1 MDTPARPRWWRLVA
15 LLLALSLVAAACG
28 DDDGGDDA
36 ASPPGGD
43 TDAEPTAPTP
53 GVTATSIKVAG
64 LGTMTSPRQATYVG
78 MDVGAKV
85 VFDKVNAAG
94 GIAGRTIDFLG
105 VFDDNDNNETNA
117 EQARK
122 LVQQEK
128 VFAVAPV
135 ITNFFAGAE
144 FLQRAN
150 TPYFGWAFHE
160 AFCNTEQGFGFSGC
174 LVAKGADVKSTGW
187 PAMMLELFPDLEKVA
202 FIAEDTDAGRN
213 AVPQF
218 VRGAPHLGLEVV
230 YADTSLPFGGGPD
243 LTPYVQEIISA
254 EPDIVFMTLAA
265 AAAIQLAGR
274 LKAAGYEGI
283 IAAPTTYDPRIA
295 AAPQVAEALD
305 GVYNNVGFDNFQST
319 SKGIRT
325 MLADVEEYAP
335 ADTLITQPLASGY
348 FSALLLVRILEE
360 VGEDLTHERFYEVA
374 NGGFTYDADGAIG
387 EITYPE
393 AHEISPQCG
402 SIAQLKDGKYVS
414 SLKLTCYPRPS

>member
-1 MDTPARPRWWRLVA
+1 MDTRARPRWWRLIA

-28 DDDGGDDA
+28 DDDEGDDD
-36 ASPPGGD
+36 ASPPATD
-43 TDAEPTAPTP
+43 TAAEPSEPTP

-64 LGTMTSPRQATYVG
+64 LGTMTSPRQSTYVG

-94 GIAGRTIDFLG
+94 GIAGRQIDFIG
-105 VFDDNDNNETNA
+105 MFDDNDNNETNA

-135 ITNFFAGAE
+135 ISNFFAGAE

-150 TPYFGWAFHE
+150 TPYFGWGFHE

-174 LVAKGADVKSTGW
+174 LVAKGDDIKNTGW
-187 PAMMLELFPDLEKVA
+187 PSLMLELFPDLKRAA
-202 FIAEDTDAGRN
+202 FIAEDTDSGRN
-213 AVPQF
+213 AIPQY
-218 VRGAPHLGLEVV
+218 VRGAPDIGLEVV
-230 YADTSLPFGGGPD
+230 YAETSLPFGGGPD
-243 LTPYVQEIISA
+243 LTPYVQAIMA
-254 EPDIVFMTLAA
+254 AKPDIVFMTLAA

-274 LKAAGYEGI
+274 LKAAGYDGVI
-283 IAAPTTYDPRIA
+283 SAPTTYDPRIA
-295 AAPQVAEALD
+295 ASAQVAQALD

-319 SKGIRT
+319 SKGITT
-325 MLADVEEYAP
+325 MLADVAEYAP
-335 ADTLITQPLASGY
+335 ADTLVTQPLASGY

-360 VGEDLTHERFYEVA
+360 VGEDLTYERFYEVA
-374 NGGFTYDADGAIG
+374 NGGFTYDGDGAIG

-393 AHEISPQCG
+393 AHEIAPQCG

-414 SLKLTCYPRPS
+414 SLKLTCYPRPK